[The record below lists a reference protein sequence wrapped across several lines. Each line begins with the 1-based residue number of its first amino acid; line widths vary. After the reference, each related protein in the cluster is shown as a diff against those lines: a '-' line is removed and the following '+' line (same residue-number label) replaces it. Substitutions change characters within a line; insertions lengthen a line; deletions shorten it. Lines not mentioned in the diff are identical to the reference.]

1 MNIEEELLTED
12 NREILEL
19 LVGRLRLG
27 KERYGHGLT
36 IGHDT
41 RDFGTK
47 DDSWVEMNLEEILDG
62 MIYMCAAT
70 LRLRREMQ
78 KRSGEKEGEAGG
90 EKGGEAGGEK
100 GGEAGDEKGGEKEGE
115 KGGEKGGE
123 KEGEAGGEKEG
134 QTVITIDSG
143 DGGGDGGGDGWTG
156 GDISGPWAVETAS
169 HPMGRMTFETLSE
182 VNGFNVANGSTY
194 AIYCLDWLKRNGQEA

>member
-90 EKGGEAGGEK
+90 EK
-100 GGEAGDEKGGEKEGE
+100 
-115 KGGEKGGE
+115 
-123 KEGEAGGEKEG
+123 EG